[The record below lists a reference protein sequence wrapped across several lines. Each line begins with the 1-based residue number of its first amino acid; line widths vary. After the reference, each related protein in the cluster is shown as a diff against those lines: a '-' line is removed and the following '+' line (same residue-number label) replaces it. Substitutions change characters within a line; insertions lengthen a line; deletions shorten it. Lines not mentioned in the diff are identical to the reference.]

1 MAPILGPVWD
11 RLYRSW
17 AEEDAERNETLA
29 EDALGP
35 RTFSMMNDLRGLEDG
50 EDEEM
55 VDTESLSTQEE
66 ESMDTQA
73 ETLATQEKALDTEA
87 AETMVTE
94 GPSQEKI
101 PRQTKRKRRLAKP
114 KYP

>member
-35 RTFSMMNDLRGLEDG
+35 RTFSMMNDLLGLEDG

-73 ETLATQEKALDTEA
+73 ETLATQEKA
-87 AETMVTE
+87 
-94 GPSQEKI
+94 
-101 PRQTKRKRRLAKP
+101 R
-114 KYP
+114 